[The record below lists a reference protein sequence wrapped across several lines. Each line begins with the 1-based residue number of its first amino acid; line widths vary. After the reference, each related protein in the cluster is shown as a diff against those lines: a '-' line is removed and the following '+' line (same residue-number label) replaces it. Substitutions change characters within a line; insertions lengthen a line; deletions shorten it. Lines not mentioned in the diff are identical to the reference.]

1 MLQLDN
7 QIGRANSLRVA
18 RPDVIKR
25 FADEGIV
32 DVVAGKHGGVIAEAV
47 VHTPRHAV
55 FANRIDTWR
64 LVLVGIGIERR
75 LASRPTVKDRFESG

>member
-7 QIGRANSLRVA
+7 QIGRANSLCVA

-32 DVVAGKHGGVIAEAV
+32 DVVADKHGGVIAEAV
-47 VHTPRHAV
+47 IHTPCHAV
-55 FANRIDTWR
+55 FANRIETWR
-64 LVLVGIGIERR
+64 LILVGVGIERR